1 MQDSSHSGS
10 FRPYSASWANW
21 LVSRWDNPRWPF
33 WLPYALLAL
42 ALLLLLSAVRWW
54 EGSLRPGQFWLA
66 HVVEAFL
73 LPYSL
78 FLVRYLERA
87 AREALETIRPSLG
100 LSQAQ
105 YDELEYQLTTAPSL
119 PALLATLL
127 GAGYGA
133 FYWLVILKP
142 LHPDLLWGTSRLSWW
157 IDLPLQL
164 FLWATLGV
172 LFYTSFRQ
180 VRIIYRIYSL
190 VEQINLMLPQPLYAL
205 SSYTLR
211 AALSGTAYN
220 YVWLATLLYAAKQV
234 PPGVVAVS
242 LTAEALVVAVF
253 AIPLWGI
260 HQLLLEEKRRLQS
273 QLYERIRQTTGDL
286 HQSIDEGNLERVDPI
301 QKALAS
307 LQVQQGVL
315 DQASTWPWR
324 PETFRILSTAI
335 AAPLLIWLTQRVLN
349 RLVG

>member
-1 MQDSSHSGS
+1 MQDSGHSGS
-10 FRPYSASWANW
+10 FRPYSASWTNW

-42 ALLLLLSAVRWW
+42 ALLLSAVRWW

-73 LPYSL
+73 MLYSL

-87 AREALETIRPSLG
+87 ALEIIRPSLG
-100 LSQAQ
+100 LSRAQ

-157 IDLPLQL
+157 IDLPFQL

-172 LFYTSFRQ
+172 LFYTSFHQ

-234 PPGVVAVS
+234 PPRVG
-242 LTAEALVVAVF
+242 AVF
-253 AIPLWGI
+253 AIPLWPKSAAVWAGCPWPSSWPPSVLRCS
-260 HQLLLEEKRRLQS
+260 HRRC
-273 QLYERIRQTTGDL
+273 
-286 HQSIDEGNLERVDPI
+286 
-301 QKALAS
+301 
-307 LQVQQGVL
+307 
-315 DQASTWPWR
+315 
-324 PETFRILSTAI
+324 F
-335 AAPLLIWLTQRVLN
+335 
-349 RLVG
+349 